1 MSDGRRFRLPTVSD
15 QQSVLGLQTD
25 ASAGALLERCMVDGD
40 AMDNLPLLQKAMD
53 AVGPVLDMDLD
64 AACPKCGACESVR
77 FDMQAYLIRMLAYEK
92 RFLAREIH
100 VIAVAYGWGYGEIL
114 SLTREDRRDF
124 VSLIQAESEARRRV
138 GL

>member
-1 MSDGRRFRLPTVSD
+1 
-15 QQSVLGLQTD
+15 
-25 ASAGALLERCMVDGD
+25 
-40 AMDNLPLLQKAMD
+40 
-53 AVGPVLDMDLD
+53 
-64 AACPKCGACESVR
+64 
-77 FDMQAYLIRMLAYEK
+77 
-92 RFLAREIH
+92 